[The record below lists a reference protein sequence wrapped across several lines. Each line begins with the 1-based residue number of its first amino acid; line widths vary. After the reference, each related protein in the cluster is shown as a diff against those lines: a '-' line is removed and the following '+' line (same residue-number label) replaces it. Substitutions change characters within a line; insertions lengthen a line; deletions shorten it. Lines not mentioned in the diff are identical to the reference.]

1 MNRNIRILQRQ
12 TAQASPFDTSTMPSL
27 RENGGALP
35 RRYRTSAEDEIA
47 KLVQSVFI
55 LPDAASR
62 PGAVAFCG
70 VDAGTG
76 CSWVCARAA
85 AVLAEQVPGTVC
97 VIDANL
103 RSPSLHRH
111 FGVEIEAGFAEA
123 MKDPRPIRDFT
134 PPTSTSNLR
143 LMTASAGWK
152 TPNGALKPA
161 RLRTRFSELRSE
173 FDYLLIDTPPI
184 SSYWDAV
191 FLGQLTDGIILVV
204 GSNST
209 RRGPARI
216 AKESFEAAKVPM
228 LGAVL
233 NKRTYPIPEALYQ
246 RL

>member
-103 RSPSLHRH
+103 RSPSLHKH

-173 FDYLLIDTPPI
+173 FDYLLIDPRSVLTGTPYSWA
-184 SSYWDAV
+184 SSRTESSWSSDRTR
-191 FLGQLTDGIILVV
+191 LGAD
-204 GSNST
+204 
-209 RRGPARI
+209 RRGSPKR
-216 AKESFEAAKVPM
+216 
-228 LGAVL
+228 VL
-233 NKRTYPIPEALYQ
+233 KPQKFPC
-246 RL
+246 